1 LDSLKLPLTRR
12 TLVDEEQLLSQL
24 LRVERSIPETV
35 QAAERILRTK
45 EEILA
50 RANDYAQELIK
61 SAEQRAAQIADEV
74 RIVQQA
80 EMEAQQI
87 RQQLQEETE
96 ALRQRNF
103 AEVERIRR
111 QTQQELEEMRR
122 AALAECEQIQA
133 GADTYADRVLTDME
147 RQLSEMLRVIHN
159 GRQHLR
165 GATPQQRPPE

>member
-1 LDSLKLPLTRR
+1 MDSLKLPLTRR